1 MATRF
6 LDGATGTERFKAMIG
21 QRYYFSPSRVSLN
34 YTPAGAAIVPVGNQ
48 PQGYSNLLAAAT
60 GLILPKTYADV
71 AWDYNYRDGYSDRI
85 AAGVRYQ
92 PELAKVIS
100 AGYRYTRDPNFDV
113 AQVNQIDITGQ
124 WPLTSRL
131 YAVGRYNWSFL
142 GKQTVSDPSPGGQ
155 LLEAIAGFEYN
166 AGCWAARV
174 VGQRLAALSGSPNTT
189 LFLQLELTDFGSV
202 GSNPISLL
210 RRSITRLRQDQRV
223 EHFQQPAHD
232 TMTAMH
238 PYLRSLTVLVF
249 ILASFFGAPAGAA
262 PADPVEADRIVAV
275 VGDEVITQYDLRQR
289 LATALKQ
296 LQKQNTTLPPQD
308 VLERQ
313 LLERMVMDRVQMQF
327 ARETGLKVDDAQLD
341 QAINKIAANNKLTLQ
356 QFKAALEK
364 DGVNYAAFREEI
376 RGELTMVRL
385 REREVESKIIISDG
399 EIDMYLAN
407 QASTGSGE
415 EYEIAHI
422 LLRAPESA
430 SPEHLQK
437 LRLRGEQALKRA
449 KEGASFAELTATFS
463 DAPDALQGGDLGWRQ
478 LDRLPQLYA
487 ETAARMQPGEVSELL
502 RSSAGFHIL
511 KLVAKRGGSGGQ
523 VSVQQ
528 THARHILIR
537 VNEVVSETEARRKM
551 ENLRERLV
559 NGGDFAELARLYSQD
574 GSAGKGG
581 DLGWVSP
588 GDTVPEFERA
598 MDALK
603 DNEVSPVVQTPFGM
617 HLIQVLERRS
627 RDVSEDRKRAVA
639 RQALRERK
647 LDEAY
652 QDWLRQMRDRAYVE
666 IPSRRE
672 MMPPRIAVTSG
683 EPAGIGPELLLAAGR
698 LRRAGAAGH
707 SWRP

>member
-1 MATRF
+1 
-6 LDGATGTERFKAMIG
+6 
-21 QRYYFSPSRVSLN
+21 
-34 YTPAGAAIVPVGNQ
+34 
-48 PQGYSNLLAAAT
+48 
-60 GLILPKTYADV
+60 
-71 AWDYNYRDGYSDRI
+71 
-85 AAGVRYQ
+85 
-92 PELAKVIS
+92 
-100 AGYRYTRDPNFDV
+100 
-113 AQVNQIDITGQ
+113 
-124 WPLTSRL
+124 
-131 YAVGRYNWSFL
+131 
-142 GKQTVSDPSPGGQ
+142 
-155 LLEAIAGFEYN
+155 
-166 AGCWAARV
+166 
-174 VGQRLAALSGSPNTT
+174 
-189 LFLQLELTDFGSV
+189 
-202 GSNPISLL
+202 
-210 RRSITRLRQDQRV
+210 
-223 EHFQQPAHD
+223 
-232 TMTAMH
+232 MTAIH
-238 PYLRSLTVLVF
+238 PYLRSLTVLAF

-262 PADPVEADRIVAV
+262 PADPVEADRILAV

-313 LLERMVMDRVQMQF
+313 LLERMIMDRVQMQF

-341 QAINKIAANNKLTLQ
+341 QAITKVAANNKMTPQ

-385 REREVESKIIISDG
+385 REREVDSKIIISDG

-415 EYEIAHI
+415 EYQLAHI

-430 SPEHLQK
+430 SPEALQK
-437 LRLRGEQALKRA
+437 LRLRGEQALQRA
-449 KEGASFAELTATFS
+449 REGTSFAELAASFS
-463 DAPDALQGGDLGWRQ
+463 DAPDALQGGDLGWRPM
-478 LDRLPQLYA
+478 DRLPQLYA
-487 ETAARMQPGEVSELL
+487 ETAARMRPGDVSDLL

-511 KLVAKRGGSGGQ
+511 KLVAKRGGGGP

-603 DNEVSPVVQTPFGM
+603 DNEISPVVQTPFGM
-617 HLIQVLERRS
+617 HLIQVVERRS

-647 LDEAY
+647 LEEAY
-652 QDWLRQMRDRAYVE
+652 QDWLRQIRDRAYVE
-666 IPSRRE
+666 N
-672 MMPPRIAVTSG
+672 
-683 EPAGIGPELLLAAGR
+683 R
-698 LRRAGAAGH
+698 LDEK
-707 SWRP
+707 